1 MTLPDSGSSA
11 NSTERETPAPAELDT
26 VFVPPSQQQWSE
38 SALAGLAP
46 DSKLAA
52 LAYETLDGL
61 SIAVLYD
68 SAPADA
74 MLGLPQSGVVNGW
87 DNRLAIEHITHP
99 GISNERILNALKCG
113 NTSVQ
118 FPADAN
124 TDFATLLKGIMLDVA
139 PLSLRLSGDYKNV
152 ATHFKTYIDAQDMDT
167 SALICSFNADPVGSW
182 LTSHSPAGDME
193 ASLDALGR
201 FAVHASQHFPQ
212 CKTVL
217 VDATLHHNAGASATQ
232 ELHAA
237 IATATLYLESMI
249 NAGLSPKQA
258 SEQIVFQ
265 MACDADVLMGVIKL
279 RSLAHLW
286 QHVLAQFGGVANSS
300 NLAEQVAPSLVVET
314 SRRNQACIEHW
325 NNHLRNMA
333 ACTAAAMGNATSI
346 IVHPHD
352 RVGSWTASEDA
363 SLGERMA
370 RNLPIIL
377 DRESGLTQVN
387 DPFAGSFAIETL
399 SSQLLEKTWQSL
411 SAMSASG
418 GWLSSIKT
426 GEWQHSVAELHARR
440 ISRLNDEQHIMVGV
454 NRYTTTTDNDTNT
467 ASSDSTSK
475 ASSALTLHRVRDAE
489 TFETSMQAGNNTRT
503 DR

>member
-11 NSTERETPAPAELDT
+11 NSTERESPAPAELDT
-26 VFVPPSQQQWSE
+26 VFVSPSQQQWSE

-46 DSKLAA
+46 DSELAA
-52 LAYETLDGL
+52 LAHETLDGL

-74 MLGLPQSGVVNGW
+74 MLGMPQSGVVNGW
-87 DNRLAIEHITHP
+87 DNRLAIEDITDATK
-99 GISNERILNALKCG
+99 SNERILNALKSG

-118 FPADAN
+118 FPADAK
-124 TDFATLLKGIMLDVA
+124 TDFATVLNGIMLDVA
-139 PLSLRLSGDYKNV
+139 PLSLRLVGDYTNV
-152 ATHFKTYIDAQDMDT
+152 ATHFKTYIDAQGMDT
-167 SALICSFNADPVGSW
+167 SALICSFNADPVGHW
-182 LTSHSPAGDME
+182 LIADSPASDME
-193 ASLDALGR
+193 NCLDTLGP
-201 FAVHASQHFPQ
+201 FAVHASQYFPH

-217 VDATLHHNAGASATQ
+217 VDATPHHNAGASATQ

-237 IATATLYLESMI
+237 IATATLYLESLI
-249 NAGLSPKQA
+249 NAGLPLQQA

-286 QHVLAQFGGVANSS
+286 QHVLAQFGDTATRLNPTEKSA
-300 NLAEQVAPSLVVET
+300 LSLVVET

-352 RVGSWTASEDA
+352 RVGSWVASDDA

-377 DRESGLTQVN
+377 DRESGLTHVN

-399 SSQLLEKTWQSL
+399 SSQLVEKTWQSL
-411 SAMSASG
+411 SDMSASG
-418 GWLSSIKT
+418 GWLSSITT
-426 GEWQHSVAELHARR
+426 GEWQHGVAELHARR
-440 ISRLNDEQHIMVGV
+440 ISRLNNEQHIMVGV
-454 NRYTTTTDNDTNT
+454 NRYTATDND
-467 ASSDSTSK
+467 ASATLSDSTSK
-475 ASSALTLHRVRDAE
+475 ASSALTLNRVRDAE
-489 TFETSMQAGNNTRT
+489 TFETSMQSGSNTRT